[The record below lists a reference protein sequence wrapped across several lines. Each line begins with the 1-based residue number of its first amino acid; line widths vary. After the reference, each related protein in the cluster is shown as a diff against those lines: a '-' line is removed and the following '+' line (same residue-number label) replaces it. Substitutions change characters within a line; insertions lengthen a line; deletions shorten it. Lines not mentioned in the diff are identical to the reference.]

1 LSFEL
6 ACEQGEELDGGHQV
20 ELQHPGSLTGLHLTP
35 LLVRKI
41 AVGQKSHVESS
52 GERPPYHRRMS
63 VVIEHVEHLGLDRR
77 ATDPEIVPDGRKT
90 RRVSAR
96 QDETRAASG
105 IEPGDFRGDGG
116 SGADDQHPGVRVSS
130 H

>member
-1 LSFEL
+1 M
-6 ACEQGEELDGGHQV
+6 
-20 ELQHPGSLTGLHLTP
+20 
-35 LLVRKI
+35 
-41 AVGQKSHVESS
+41 GQKSHVESS
-52 GERPPYHRRMS
+52 GERPPYHRRVS

-116 SGADDQHPGVRVSS
+116 SGADDQHPGVGVSS
-130 H
+130 PLTLRQKEDENRGSICRANLSQAGKNALKLSPLIRASLAG